1 MIWLFVAL
9 GTRLARL
16 NVFDEDV
23 VVVRQRCACVL
34 VGDPDRKQL
43 HGGRRIETAPFDQ
56 VGRNAACSPSAMR
69 CSARSKNSPIL
80 SE

>member
-1 MIWLFVAL
+1 
-9 GTRLARL
+9 
-16 NVFDEDV
+16 
-23 VVVRQRCACVL
+23 VL